1 MRREGLSLRR
11 SCRAVGI
18 SGSSMRYAPRPDKDG
33 PLKARIQETLRP
45 GTGYRTAWA
54 ELRGEFE
61 PLNPKRVHRLWKE
74 MRLGV
79 RPKARKRRKG
89 SPMPDAPTAPNEV
102 WSLDFVHDSCLNGT
116 RLKVLAVIDEFTREC
131 LALEAATSIKAVS
144 VRKALAALFKE
155 RGNPRFLRSDNGPEF
170 VANSL
175 TAWLSLCGTQSR
187 FIKPGSP
194 WQNAKVESFNGR
206 LRAELLDAEAFHNL
220 AEAQVRLQLWKRFYN
235 ERRHHSS
242 LGHLTPEKFREEFYG
257 KMKEGSTL

>member
-1 MRREGLSLRR
+1 MREGLSQRR
-11 SCRAVGI
+11 SCRFMGL
-18 SGSSMRYAPRPDKDG
+18 SGSSFRYAPRPDRDG
-33 PLKARIQETLRP
+33 PLRARIQESLRP

-54 ELRGEFE
+54 ELREEFA
-61 PLNPKRVHRLWKE
+61 PLNVKRVHRLWKE
-74 MRLGV
+74 MRLNV
-79 RPKARKRRKG
+79 RPKARRRKKG
-89 SPMPDAPTAPNEV
+89 SPMPDAPTAPNEL

-131 LALEAATSIKAVS
+131 LALEAATSIKATG
-144 VRKALAALFKE
+144 VRRALAALFQE

-175 TAWLSLCGTQSR
+175 TVWLATSGTQSR

-220 AEAQVRLQLWKRFYN
+220 AEAQVRLQLWRRFYN
-235 ERRHHSS
+235 QRRPHSS
-242 LGHLTPEKFREEFYG
+242 LSHLTPERFRDAFYD

>member
-1 MRREGLSLRR
+1 MGL
-11 SCRAVGI
+11 
-18 SGSSMRYAPRPDKDG
+18 SGSSLRYAPRPDRDG
-33 PLKARIQETLRP
+33 PLKARLLESARP

-54 ELRGEFE
+54 ELKGEFA
-61 PLNPKRVHRLWKE
+61 PLNPKRVHRLWKGLG
-74 MRLGV
+74 LGV
-79 RPKARKRRKG
+79 RPKTRKRRKG
-89 SPMPDAPTAPNEV
+89 SPMPDAPVRPNEV

-144 VRKALAALFKE
+144 VRRFLAALFAE
-155 RGNPRFLRSDNGPEF
+155 RGAPRFLRSDNGPEF

-175 TAWLSLCGTQSR
+175 TVWLSLKGAQSR

-220 AEAQVRLQLWKRFYN
+220 AEAKVRLRLWKRFYN
-235 ERRHHSS
+235 EVRPHSS
-242 LGHLTPEKFREEFYG
+242 LSHLTPARFREEFYG
-257 KMKEGSTL
+257 KMKEASTL